1 MGIWSRWLPN
11 LAAHQKPLGKFVKQI
26 SWLKPQSL
34 IQLGWR
40 EAQEAA
46 LNVFRRDSD
55 DLTTW
60 ETIDQRDEIRM
71 F

>member
-1 MGIWSRWLPN
+1 MGIRSRWLPN

-46 LNVFRRDSD
+46 LKVFGGI
-55 DLTTW
+55 LMT
-60 ETIDQRDEIRM
+60 
-71 F
+71 